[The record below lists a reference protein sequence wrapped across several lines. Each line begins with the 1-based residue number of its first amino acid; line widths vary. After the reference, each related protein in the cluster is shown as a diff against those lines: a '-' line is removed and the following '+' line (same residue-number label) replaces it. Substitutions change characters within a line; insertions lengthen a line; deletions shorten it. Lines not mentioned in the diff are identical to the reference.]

1 MDHGKI
7 IVIEGLDGSG
17 KNTQSKILVEKLRL
31 LNKNVKMVSMPNYNS
46 ESSGPVR
53 MYLNYEIADNPMK
66 INPYASSSFF
76 AVDRFINYFCDW
88 KKFYQTKDSIL
99 ICDRYSTSNMIYH
112 LAKIKEED
120 WDSFLEWICT
130 YEYKYLEIPV
140 PDLVLYLRVPIDISQ
155 KLMENRSK
163 THDLHESNLEFL
175 KLCKK
180 SCEYV
185 SCKFNWKIIDCYLD
199 KNNMKPIKDISDQ
212 IFEYV
217 KNII

>member
-99 ICDRYSTSNMIYH
+99 
-112 LAKIKEED
+112 
-120 WDSFLEWICT
+120 EWICT